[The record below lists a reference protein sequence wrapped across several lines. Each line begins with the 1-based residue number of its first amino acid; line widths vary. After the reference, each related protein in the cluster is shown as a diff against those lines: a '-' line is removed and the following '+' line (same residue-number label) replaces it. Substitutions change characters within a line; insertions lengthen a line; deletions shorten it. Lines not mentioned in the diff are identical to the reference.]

1 MEGTAPILQISWEL
15 LYIKGN
21 LLRVEKEHL
30 EKWRANAL
38 TLFTLS
44 YTGSECEFGDGNAV

>member
-1 MEGTAPILQISWEL
+1 MEGTAPISQISWEL